1 MGGKAMTGIDEG
13 PREKQVFAV
22 YCKDDKLL
30 RYYRREEVPQAGAEF
45 DGRTADAV
53 YADVLDEGA
62 YSRIR
67 RDYGRAI
74 ADIEIVDDGI
84 GGLLL
89 DKEMEY
95 RMKADSEK
103 RAPGSIRWRMLA
115 ASLGGLLLGLLV
127 RAVLQCLR

>member
-1 MGGKAMTGIDEG
+1 MSDKAMTGIGEG

-53 YADVLDEGA
+53 YADILDEGA

-95 RMKADSEK
+95 RTKADSEK
-103 RAPGSIRWRMLA
+103 RAAVPIWMRMLA
-115 ASLGGLLLGLLV
+115 GVLGGLLLGLLV
-127 RAVLQCLR
+127 GTVLQCLR

>member
-1 MGGKAMTGIDEG
+1 MSGKAMTGIGEG

-30 RYYRREEVPQAGAEF
+30 RYYRRDEVPQAGAEF

-95 RMKADSEK
+95 RTRADSEK
-103 RAPGSIRWRMLA
+103 RAAVPIWMRMLA
-115 ASLGGLLLGLLV
+115 GVLGGLLLGLLV
-127 RAVLQCLR
+127 GTVLQCLR

>member
-1 MGGKAMTGIDEG
+1 MSDKAMTGIGEG

-53 YADVLDEGA
+53 YADILDEGA

-95 RMKADSEK
+95 RTKADSEK
-103 RAPGSIRWRMLA
+103 RAAVPIWMRMLA
-115 ASLGGLLLGLLV
+115 GVLGGLLLGLMV
-127 RAVLQCLR
+127 GTVLQCLR